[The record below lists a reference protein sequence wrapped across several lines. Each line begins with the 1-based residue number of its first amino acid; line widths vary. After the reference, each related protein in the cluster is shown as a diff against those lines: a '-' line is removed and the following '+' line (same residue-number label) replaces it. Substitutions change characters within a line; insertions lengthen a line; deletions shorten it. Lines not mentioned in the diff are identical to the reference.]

1 MTADVAARTAPTRP
15 ARWNPSTKARSA
27 VRARAAP
34 AARGRLSATCN
45 APARDDWAVNRAAGA
60 RACTGPWSPLAYREA
75 ARLPSTA
82 TPRAAP
88 SSRVVSFIADPA
100 PARRGGTADMI
111 EEVIGDIESAMPPTI
126 GTRHATT

>member
-1 MTADVAARTAPTRP
+1 MTADRAARAAPTTP
-15 ARWNPSTKARSA
+15 ARWNPETKERSA
-27 VRARAAP
+27 VRARATP
-34 AARGRLSATCN
+34 AARGRLPATCS
-45 APARDDWAVNRAAGA
+45 APASDDRAVARAAGA
-60 RACTGPWSPLAYREA
+60 RARSPERPLAYREA

-88 SSRVVSFIADPA
+88 SSRVVSFIAEPA

-111 EEVIGDIESAMPPTI
+111 EAVMGEIDSAMPPTI